1 MLEFVFSFATRF
13 PFHMSSMTTLQPR
26 RVMLRILAT
35 AAWAMSMF
43 TSTQAQEIEPRAY
56 SNAPIGMNF
65 FIAGYAYT
73 DGDLPSGTL
82 PIRNANIE
90 TSNAVAAYA
99 HVFDLWG
106 QSGKINVI
114 LPYTSLSGTAE
125 GTAVLSGQT
134 VERNINGYSDM
145 SSKLSINLYGAP
157 ALSLKEF
164 RNYKQNL
171 IIGGSLQFTA
181 PTGQYDSSKLVN
193 LSTNRWS
200 FKPEIGFSKAVG
212 DWTGELQAGATFFSD
227 NTDFFGGKT
236 RSQKALYSLQGHAIY
251 AFNAGV
257 WGSLDATYFA
267 GGRTTIDGTESSDLQ
282 QNWRLGGTLAFPID
296 AHHSI
301 KLYASS
307 GVSARTDN
315 NYNLFG
321 IAWQYRW
328 APGF

>member
-1 MLEFVFSFATRF
+1 MPLNHACANYLRLR
-13 PFHMSSMTTLQPR
+13 PFHMHSLIYFQPR
-26 RVMLRILAT
+26 RVISPILVAT
-35 AAWAMSMF
+35 ALAIEISA
-43 TSTQAQEIEPRAY
+43 STQAQEMEPRAY

-73 DGDLPSGTL
+73 DGAVPFDSALPVK
-82 PIRNANIE
+82 NAEIK

-106 QSGKINVI
+106 QSAKVNVV

-125 GTAVLSGQT
+125 LSGHPMAR
-134 VERNINGYSDM
+134 EINGYSDL
-145 SSKLSINLYGAP
+145 SSTLSINLYGAP

-236 RSQKALYSLQGHAIY
+236 RSQKALYSLQGHAIC